1 MELLLSHHWK
11 IRKSP
16 RVSLLVDRLQHCLE
30 LGGSLPIEIP
40 VYDWSSL
47 LGCTDSWQGVNHLH
61 DVFEELGIN
70 KDLSIAIANPEVIRT
85 LGRTWYTTRRVLF
98 VADTIDATDFREA
111 LLHWQHEQ
119 QLVK

>member
-1 MELLLSHHWK
+1 
-11 IRKSP
+11 
-16 RVSLLVDRLQHCLE
+16 LE

-47 LGCTDSWQGVNHLH
+47 LGSLDSWQGLNYLH

-70 KDLSIAIANPEVIRT
+70 KDLSIALANPEVIRT
-85 LGRTWYTTRRVLF
+85 LGRSWYTTRRVLF
-98 VADTIDATDFREA
+98 VEDTIDATDFREA